1 MTQPANVNSTVK
13 ALLILVGIALFSIMW
28 AWLSGGIFLELT
40 GGKIDDATPLTLY
53 QYWKW
58 YGGHQVVLQKIYI
71 AAGITTAVFVLI
83 GLIFLK
89 GSRAT
94 LHGDAQWASKAQVK
108 ASGLMG
114 EDGIIVGQYGG
125 RYLMLGGQQHV
136 LRAAPTRSG
145 KGVGIV
151 IPNLLSW
158 RDSVVVLDI
167 KRENYN
173 LTAGF
178 RKQHGQAVYLFN
190 PVASD
195 FSTHRWNPFTYVNT
209 DDQVFAINDIQKIA
223 NFLWPDPDNAD
234 PIWTASS
241 RSLLLGVALYIIETP
256 GLKLTMGEC
265 LRQATQSE
273 ETAKFFQRQINE
285 RIEAGTPLTA
295 ACVRA

>member
-1 MTQPANVNSTVK
+1 
-13 ALLILVGIALFSIMW
+13 
-28 AWLSGGIFLELT
+28 
-40 GGKIDDATPLTLY
+40 
-53 QYWKW
+53 
-58 YGGHQVVLQKIYI
+58 
-71 AAGITTAVFVLI
+71 
-83 GLIFLK
+83 
-89 GSRAT
+89 
-94 LHGDAQWASKAQVK
+94 
-108 ASGLMG
+108 LMG

-136 LRAAPTRSG
+136 LLAAPTRSG

-209 DDQVFAINDIQKIA
+209 DDQVFAINDIQ
-223 NFLWPDPDNAD
+223 
-234 PIWTASS
+234 
-241 RSLLLGVALYIIETP
+241 
-256 GLKLTMGEC
+256 
-265 LRQATQSE
+265 
-273 ETAKFFQRQINE
+273 
-285 RIEAGTPLTA
+285 
-295 ACVRA
+295 